1 MDIGIDAEFSNFP
14 SETDCRKSANYVAKA
29 EIGCDAIAHDNGQQ
43 NSARER

>member
-1 MDIGIDAEFSNFP
+1 MDTGIDAEVSNLP
-14 SETDCRKSANYVAKA
+14 PETDCRKSTNCVAKA